1 VEIAKLLGTLRNVK
15 HRAML
20 TLIYS
25 SGLRISELINMKIDD
40 VDSQNM
46 RLWVRNAKGRKDRIT
61 LLARHTLQLLRQYY
75 RAYKPE
81 VYLFEG
87 QSGGRYSA
95 TSLRKVFQR
104 AKKWAGIH
112 QPATVHTLRHSF
124 ATHLLEQ
131 GVNLRYLQQL
141 PGHNSIR
148 TTEIYTHVCATN
160 LLDITSPIDNL
171 MQNTD
176 LGEKSYNA
184 YIAHKRADMQ

>member
-95 TSLRKVFQR
+95 TSLRKV
-104 AKKWAGIH
+104 
-112 QPATVHTLRHSF
+112 
-124 ATHLLEQ
+124 LEQ
-131 GVNLRYLQQL
+131 GVNLRYIQQL
-141 PGHNSIR
+141 LGHNSSR